1 VPAHLPRN
9 LYVRRVLEL
18 YRLMPGTTG
27 HIRRSDRQ
35 LAYTLH
41 DRGISI
47 DIVAA
52 ALLLAAARRI
62 FRSGEPLSP
71 IATLHYISPV
81 IDELLAQPSHLDYIG
96 YLCRKLAPQ
105 APNFANAAHQLSR
118 QLHYQ
123 LS

>member
-27 HIRRSDRQ
+27 HIRPSDRQ
-35 LAYTLH
+35 LASGLH
-41 DRGISI
+41 DRGIPI
-47 DIVAA
+47 DIVSA

-71 IATLHYISPV
+71 IATLHYIRPV
-81 IDELLAQPSHLDYIG
+81 IDELLPKPCDPDYID
-96 YLCRKLAPQ
+96 YLCHKLAPV
-105 APNFANAAHQLSR
+105 APHFVTAAHQLS
-118 QLHYQ
+118 
-123 LS
+123 